1 MHCALARNTSSP
13 SSSDETEEHR
23 AKTYHSLVL
32 REKLQTAVR
41 WIRGRENGGVL
52 LLEEKY
58 TKMGERVMEVLRAK
72 NPDALP
78 PSTASLDNYPVNP
91 LEMVPVNITDNVVV
105 AVAGRLSR
113 EAGPRG
119 TDLVSIQHWILRF
132 GAASGELRLIVAEF
146 G

>member
-1 MHCALARNTSSP
+1 M
-13 SSSDETEEHR
+13 
-23 AKTYHSLVL
+23 
-32 REKLQTAVR
+32 
-41 WIRGRENGGVL
+41 
-52 LLEEKY
+52 LEEKY

-72 NPDALP
+72 NPDVLP

-119 TDLVSIQHWILRF
+119 TDSVSLQHWILRF